1 MNKKIIFIGFGAVA
15 KCLSTLLIKLNDS
28 HSIIKD
34 YNSIIIIEPKD
45 ITQSEAYNLL
55 KEKITCEWVQD
66 EISEKNYK
74 QFFKSYIG
82 QNSLVID
89 LSYRVD
95 TSDLLKECEKYNCL
109 YINTAIDSW
118 DLESP
123 FAYRPLNKR
132 FNETLVEI
140 KDKILYENTGHK
152 NTAILNHG
160 YNPGMVSHIVKDFLK
175 NITSKQGDF
184 ADKKLYDLCISG
196 KYNLVAESLGITL
209 IQITERD
216 TQYSLT
222 IKTTEDNFVSD
233 WSIMGLI
240 DEGLDRVQLTWGS
253 HEKKACIGTDFTL
266 LKKHN
271 QAVLDFWGSTVRT
284 MSYEPMK
291 GKFTGTCI
299 PHAES
304 YSLAKLLR
312 TNKYCPSIYYSYLM
326 CNDAKLILNYAE
338 FALDKDDLPKSY
350 HVLRSDEIENGYD
363 SVGCLFYFNN
373 KNKGKKYYWYGSI
386 LDNEFAK
393 TISPE
398 VNATTIQVAISI
410 YAAILWMQENP
421 KKGILEPEE
430 LDTDFV
436 LNIARP
442 YLGDFYYKD
451 VSNDYK
457 PPGDTF
463 YDLVV
468 LPNSLFK

>member
-1 MNKKIIFIGFGAVA
+1 
-15 KCLSTLLIKLNDS
+15 
-28 HSIIKD
+28 
-34 YNSIIIIEPKD
+34 
-45 ITQSEAYNLL
+45 
-55 KEKITCEWVQD
+55 
-66 EISEKNYK
+66 
-74 QFFKSYIG
+74 
-82 QNSLVID
+82 
-89 LSYRVD
+89 
-95 TSDLLKECEKYNCL
+95 
-109 YINTAIDSW
+109 
-118 DLESP
+118 
-123 FAYRPLNKR
+123 
-132 FNETLVEI
+132 
-140 KDKILYENTGHK
+140 
-152 NTAILNHG
+152 
-160 YNPGMVSHIVKDFLK
+160 
-175 NITSKQGDF
+175 
-184 ADKKLYDLCISG
+184 
-196 KYNLVAESLGITL
+196 
-209 IQITERD
+209 
-216 TQYSLT
+216 
-222 IKTTEDNFVSD
+222 
-233 WSIMGLI
+233 
-240 DEGLDRVQLTWGS
+240 
-253 HEKKACIGTDFTL
+253 
-266 LKKHN
+266 
-271 QAVLDFWGSTVRT
+271 

-350 HVLRSDEIENGYD
+350 HILRSDEIVNGYD

-451 VSNDYK
+451 VSNEYK